1 MKITIERD
9 ELKSLLCGALSA
21 KFGGEWE
28 CCDYGIPAEAE
39 FEQVTEAYRAA
50 KEKKEKERAA
60 RLART
65 QAPEPVAVG
74 SGEDAPL

>member
-9 ELKSLLCGALSA
+9 ELKSILCGALAA

-28 CCDYGIPAEAE
+28 YSASNYIPAEIE

-60 RLART
+60 RPR
-65 QAPEPVAVG
+65 EPDPAAVG
-74 SGEDAPL
+74 PREDVPL